1 LKSVSE
7 LLVKEDSK
15 VPKDTKIY
23 DSNMIEKAINLILKN
38 KLSIRAAS
46 KLFKMPFSLL
56 RNKSISA
63 KRSVDDVNE
72 NSQNGI

>member
-1 LKSVSE
+1 
-7 LLVKEDSK
+7 
-15 VPKDTKIY
+15 
-23 DSNMIEKAINLILKN
+23 MIEKAINLILKN

-46 KLFKMPFSLL
+46 KLFKIPFSLL

-63 KRSVDDVNE
+63 KKSVDNVNE